1 MTWKHFFR
9 LLYALLFLFCAGLL
23 FYGRS
28 YYFAPAAQKARHL
41 QNPVLRQSGSA
52 GHLFGI
58 LGMLFMLLLL
68 LYSVRKRFHFARKW
82 GNLNVWLSAHIFL
95 GIAGPLLV
103 LFHSVFKFSGI
114 VAIAFWSMVLV
125 VASGVVGKYIFALI
139 PRSLS
144 GMELN
149 RIEME
154 AEEIGLTFEMRK
166 LLPAQHPFWQRLAA
180 IETGASP
187 NRPRLEHL
195 HLVFEPAQLRRQL
208 RKMLRLSSG
217 LDRRQQKRLIVL
229 VVKRH
234 MIHHKALLMQDTLR
248 ILHYWHLVHQ
258 PFVVIMFLV
267 LLLHVLIAV
276 HLGYTWIF

>member
-1 MTWKHFFR
+1 MNWRNFFR
-9 LLYALLFLFCAGLL
+9 YLYMLLFLSCFAFFFLC
-23 FYGRS
+23 RE
-28 YYFAPAAQKARHL
+28 YYLAPAFTKARHPL
-41 QNPVLRQSGSA
+41 NPILRQSGSA

-58 LGMLFMLLLL
+58 LGTLFMLLLL
-68 LYSVRKRFHFARKW
+68 LYSVRKRFRFAQKW
-82 GNLNVWLSAHIFL
+82 GSLSVWLSAHIFL

-114 VAIAFWSMVLV
+114 VTIAFWSMVLV
-125 VASGVVGKYIFALI
+125 VASGVVGKFIFALI

-166 LLPAQHPFWQRLAA
+166 LLPTPHPFWQRLAD
-180 IETGASP
+180 IENEPAAS
-187 NRPRLEHL
+187 RPGLEHL
-195 HLVFEPAQLRRQL
+195 HLIFEPGRLRRQL
-208 RKMLRLSSG
+208 KRMLRHASG
-217 LDRRQQKRLIVL
+217 LDRRQQKKLVAL

-234 MIHHKALLMQDTLR
+234 MIHHKARLMQQTLR

-258 PFVVIMFLV
+258 PFVIIMFLV
-267 LLLHVLIAV
+267 LFIHVAV
-276 HLGYTWIF
+276 AVRLGYTWKF